1 MTFFHDITHF
11 ICQFLHEKKNQS
23 EIQMEEADKDN
34 TFAYDIILRGQYP
47 QDQCECDK
55 MLD

>member
-1 MTFFHDITHF
+1 MTFFHDITHSVNF
-11 ICQFLHEKKNQS
+11 SMRKNKQS